1 MMKFG
6 R

>member
-1 MMKFG
+1 MKFG